1 MNTMAHTLSLFLA
14 LSLSRT
20 HTRACLSL
28 HRSTHTQMHSL
39 ALSHTHAYT
48 HTHSYTLNTL
58 CRFQSQ
64 VLFLLGVLLPIH
76 HSVAAALVLVLITYS
91 VCIRE
96 VFFSPLNISYLSFYP
111 SFCWVYC
118 CQSCQ
123 SCQSSFCCSCTVTYS
138 CNIQCLCRNVFFHIT
153 FSPPLFCLLGVLR

>member
-1 MNTMAHTLSLFLA
+1 MHTHIHMNTMAQTLSLFLA
-14 LSLSRT
+14 VSLSRT

-91 VCIRE
+91 VYIRE
-96 VFFSPLNISYLSFYP
+96 VFFFPHLSNFSSLSLYP
-111 SFCWVYC
+111 TFFWVYC
-118 CQSCQ
+118 YQ
-123 SCQSSFCCSCTVTYS
+123 F
-138 CNIQCLCRNVFFHIT
+138 II
-153 FSPPLFCLLGVLR
+153 PLQLH

>member
-1 MNTMAHTLSLFLA
+1 MYAHTHIHMNTMAHILSLF
-14 LSLSRT
+14 SCSVSVT
-20 HTRACLSL
+20 HTHTCVCLSL
-28 HRSTHTQMHSL
+28 HGSAHTQMHSL
-39 ALSHTHAYT
+39 ALSLTHTYT

-91 VCIRE
+91 VCIGE
-96 VFFSPLNISYLSFYP
+96 VFFSHSSNFSSLSFYP

-118 CQSCQ
+118 GQPTILLQLHYDSLLL
-123 SCQSSFCCSCTVTYS
+123 YS
-138 CNIQCLCRNVFFHIT
+138 VSVLEVFST
-153 FSPPLFCLLGVLR
+153 